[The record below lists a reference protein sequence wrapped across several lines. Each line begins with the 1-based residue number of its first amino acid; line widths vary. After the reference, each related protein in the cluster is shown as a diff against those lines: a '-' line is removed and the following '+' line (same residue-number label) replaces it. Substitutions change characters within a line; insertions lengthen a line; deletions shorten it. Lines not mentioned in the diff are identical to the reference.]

1 MVKITKAGGQLMLHL
16 LEDHYEHE
24 AVETQFEESELQL
37 YKATTP
43 ITVNP

>member
-1 MVKITKAGGQLMLHL
+1 MLHL